1 MSGHGLQ
8 EAGLAHLHEVM
19 SGHVSAGR
27 VPGLVL
33 GLSRGGDVHID
44 AIGTA
49 AAGGGG
55 EPMTPD
61 AIFRITS
68 MTRPVTAVAT
78 LILIRN
84 GQLSSDDPVHRL
96 LPELAG
102 RPVLRRLDGP
112 VDDTVPAQR
121 PVTVGDLLTFRAGF
135 GMILAPPS
143 EYPVL
148 AAEQALELC
157 SAGPPVPATPHGPD
171 EWLRRM
177 GTLPLMDQPGTQW
190 RYSTSSQILGAL
202 VARAAGQPAEAFYA
216 EHIFGPLGMT
226 DTAFTVP
233 AADLPRLVP
242 CYQDAGGVLEPYD
255 DEGLW
260 ARPRPFPDGGAGLAA
275 TVGDYLAFGR
285 MLLDGGAHRGTQLLP
300 PGLVAEMTADHLTPE
315 QRASAGP
322 ILDGR
327 GWGFGL
333 SIIDGPGLAGY
344 GWSGGFGTAWVNDP
358 ARDLVAVLCTQVLA
372 PASMAVEA
380 DFMAAVNAITA
391 A

>member
-1 MSGHGLQ
+1 MSDQGLPA
-8 EAGLAHLHEVM
+8 AGLGHLREVM
-19 SGHVSAGR
+19 SGHVDAGD

-33 GLSRGGDVHID
+33 GLSRGGDVHVE
-44 AIGTA
+44 AIGTVAPGGA
-49 AAGGGG
+49 A
-55 EPMTPD
+55 MRPD

-68 MTRPVTAVAT
+68 MTRPVTALAA
-78 LILIRN
+78 LILISN
-84 GQLSSDDPVHRL
+84 GKLSLAEPIGRL

-148 AAEQALELC
+148 AAEQELELC
-157 SAGPPVPATPHGPD
+157 SAGPPVPATPHDPD

-177 GTLPLMDQPGTQW
+177 GTLPLMDQPGAQW
-190 RYSTSSQILGAL
+190 RYATSSQILGVL
-202 VARAAGQPAEAFYA
+202 VARAAGQPAEELYA
-216 EHIFGPLGMT
+216 ERILGPLGMT
-226 DTAFTVP
+226 GTGFTVP
-233 AADLPRLVP
+233 QAQLSRLVP
-242 CYQDAGGVLEPYD
+242 CLQHADGKLEPYD
-255 DEGLW
+255 DQELW
-260 ARPRPFPDGGAGLAA
+260 ARPRPFPDCGAGLAA

-285 MLLDGGAHRGTQLLP
+285 MLLDGGTYRGTRLVP
-300 PGLVAEMTADHLTPE
+300 PDLVADMTADHLTPE

-327 GWGFGL
+327 GWGFGV
-333 SIIDGPGLAGY
+333 SVMDGGY
-344 GWSGGFGTAWVNDP
+344 GWGGGFGTTWFNDP

-372 PASMAVEA
+372 GPASWAVES
-380 DFMAAVNAITA
+380 DFTSAVAAIGG
-391 A
+391 

>member
-1 MSGHGLQ
+1 MSDRGLP
-8 EAGLAHLHEVM
+8 EAGLAHLREVM
-19 SGHVSAGR
+19 SGHVDAGD

-33 GLSRGGDVHID
+33 GLSRGGDVHVE
-44 AIGTA
+44 AIGAVAPGGA
-49 AAGGGG
+49 A
-55 EPMTPD
+55 MRPD

-68 MTRPVTAVAT
+68 MTRPVTALAA

-84 GQLSSDDPVHRL
+84 GKLSLAEPVDRL

-112 VDDTVPAQR
+112 VEDTVPAHR

-190 RYSTSSQILGAL
+190 RYATSSQILGML
-202 VARAAGQPAEAFYA
+202 VARAAGQPAEEFYA
-216 EHIFGPLGMT
+216 ERIFGPLGMT
-226 DTAFTVP
+226 GTAFTVP
-233 AADLPRLVP
+233 PAQLSRLVP
-242 CYQDAGGVLEPYD
+242 CFQNAGGVFEPYD
-255 DEGLW
+255 DQGLW
-260 ARPRPFPDGGAGLAA
+260 ARPRPFPDCGGGLAA
-275 TVGDYLAFGR
+275 TVGDYVTFGR
-285 MLLDGGAHRGTQLLP
+285 LLLDGGAYRGTQLVP
-300 PGLVAEMTADHLTPE
+300 PELVAEMTADHLTPE

-333 SIIDGPGLAGY
+333 SIMDGGY
-344 GWSGGFGTAWVNDP
+344 GWGGGFGTTWFNDP
-358 ARDLVAVLCTQVLA
+358 ARDMVAVLCTQVLA
-372 PASMAVEA
+372 GPAGWAVESGFTSA
-380 DFMAAVNAITA
+380 VAAIGG
-391 A
+391 